1 MKATAET
8 VHAVERA
15 RQFGAVTIAMTGSPE
30 TGMAKAG
37 EYVVVYSNGDEQIY
51 SQSNQSMAL
60 RLGFEILHQFEG
72 YPLYHEA
79 MAAFDQIDAI
89 VAESKRSM
97 LPAAQSFA
105 VEYQNDPLFQVLGAG
120 PLYGTAYSMANCHFM
135 EMHWRNAIMIHSG
148 EYFHG
153 PFEMTSETQPM
164 ILLMATGRSR
174 FLDERVL
181 KFLKTYA
188 KRFIVID
195 AKDTGIE
202 EHIDPRIAE
211 FFNSVVM
218 IPLERFFV
226 EQMSKLCKHSMDDRH
241 YMWKVEY

>member
-1 MKATAET
+1 M
-8 VHAVERA
+8 HAVERA

>member
-1 MKATAET
+1 MEIREMITEIKGRLDTRGGLKAVLFVACGGSQAAIYPGKYLLEREANEIAVSIYNSNEFNYVTPKSLDERCIVICCSLKATAET

-105 VEYQNDPLFQVLGAG
+105 VEYQNDPHLSSPGGRPAVRDRLF
-120 PLYGTAYSMANCHFM
+120 YGKLSFYGNALAKCHYDSQRRIF
-135 EMHWRNAIMIHSG
+135 
-148 EYFHG
+148 
-153 PFEMTSETQPM
+153 P
-164 ILLMATGRSR
+164 RS
-174 FLDERVL
+174 L
-181 KFLKTYA
+181 
-188 KRFIVID
+188 
-195 AKDTGIE
+195 
-202 EHIDPRIAE
+202 
-211 FFNSVVM
+211 
-218 IPLERFFV
+218 
-226 EQMSKLCKHSMDDRH
+226 
-241 YMWKVEY
+241 

>member
-1 MKATAET
+1 M
-8 VHAVERA
+8 HAVERA

-226 EQMSKLCKHSMDDRH
+226 EQMSKLCKHSMEDRH
-241 YMWKVEY
+241 YMWKVEA

>member
-1 MKATAET
+1 M
-8 VHAVERA
+8 HAVERA

-188 KRFIVID
+188 QRFIVID

>member
-1 MKATAET
+1 M
-8 VHAVERA
+8 
-15 RQFGAVTIAMTGSPE
+15 
-30 TGMAKAG
+30 
-37 EYVVVYSNGDEQIY
+37 VVDSNGDEQIY

>member
-1 MKATAET
+1 MEIREMITEIKGRLDTRGGLKAVIFVACGGSQAAIYPGKYLLEREANEIAVSIYNSNEFNYVTPKSLDERCIVICCSLKATAET

-79 MAAFDQIDAI
+79 RAAFDQIDAI

-97 LPAAQSFA
+97 LPAAQLLLLNIKTILSFKSGGRPA
-105 VEYQNDPLFQVLGAG
+105 VRDRLF
-120 PLYGTAYSMANCHFM
+120 YGKLSFYGNALAKCHYDSQRRIF
-135 EMHWRNAIMIHSG
+135 
-148 EYFHG
+148 
-153 PFEMTSETQPM
+153 P
-164 ILLMATGRSR
+164 RS
-174 FLDERVL
+174 L
-181 KFLKTYA
+181 
-188 KRFIVID
+188 
-195 AKDTGIE
+195 
-202 EHIDPRIAE
+202 
-211 FFNSVVM
+211 
-218 IPLERFFV
+218 
-226 EQMSKLCKHSMDDRH
+226 
-241 YMWKVEY
+241 

>member
-1 MKATAET
+1 
-8 VHAVERA
+8 
-15 RQFGAVTIAMTGSPE
+15 MTGSPE

-226 EQMSKLCKHSMDDRH
+226 EQMSKLCKHSMDDTICG
-241 YMWKVEY
+241 K

>member
-1 MKATAET
+1 MW
-8 VHAVERA
+8 
-15 RQFGAVTIAMTGSPE
+15 
-30 TGMAKAG
+30 
-37 EYVVVYSNGDEQIY
+37 VVYSNGGEQIY

-135 EMHWRNAIMIHSG
+135 EMHWLKAIMIHSG

-164 ILLMATGRSR
+164 I
-174 FLDERVL
+174 
-181 KFLKTYA
+181 
-188 KRFIVID
+188 
-195 AKDTGIE
+195 
-202 EHIDPRIAE
+202 
-211 FFNSVVM
+211 
-218 IPLERFFV
+218 
-226 EQMSKLCKHSMDDRH
+226 HSDGNRAFTLFG
-241 YMWKVEY
+241 